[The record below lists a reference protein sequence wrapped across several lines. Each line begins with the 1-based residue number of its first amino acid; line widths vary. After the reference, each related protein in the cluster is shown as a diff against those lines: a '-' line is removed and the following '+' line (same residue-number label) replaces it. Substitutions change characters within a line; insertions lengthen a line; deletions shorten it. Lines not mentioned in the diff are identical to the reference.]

1 MVSLNE
7 REKYCLALI
16 ITKGREASYDEIRD
30 TILESRESFK
40 DLSESYLKSRAVK
53 RTLLALVNKGY
64 LSKLKSEIFKINP
77 IMVAGFIQEF
87 PIVIS
92 KSIESNL
99 RYRKEHMLEFDTS
112 EIEETL
118 LDDEYMEKVFK
129 NPPYDLIENLKE
141 AVKLQKMGSD
151 DSVLVKCGKCVEI
164 IVEELDYDYSL
175 FNKQPSTGKMITQ
188 MRNED
193 IINKVKKKKLD
204 VDIFRTFVDGL
215 SVVYRFRNMMGAHS
229 GLEWGI
235 DQVATS
241 CLILTFYLSDLYMW
255 YFRKEEK

>member
-16 ITKGREASYDEIRD
+16 ITKGGQASYDEIRD

-40 DLSESYLKSRAVK
+40 DLSERYLKYQAVK
-53 RTLLALVNKGY
+53 RTLLTLVKKGN
-64 LSKLKSEIFKINP
+64 LSEPKSEIFKVNP
-77 IMVAGFIQEF
+77 LMVTGFIQHF

-92 KSIESNL
+92 KALESNL
-99 RYRKEHMLEFDTS
+99 KYRKEHILEFDMS
-112 EIEETL
+112 EIEQTL
-118 LDDEYMEKVFK
+118 LDDEQIDGVFK

-141 AVKLQKMGSD
+141 ALKLQKMDSY

-164 IVEELDYDYSL
+164 MVDELDYDYSL
-175 FNKQPSTGKMITQ
+175 FDKELSTGKMIARL
-188 MRNED
+188 RNED
-193 IINKVKKKKLD
+193 IFNKVKEKI
-204 VDIFRTFVDGL
+204 DIDFFRTFVDGIN
-215 SVVYRFRNMMGAHS
+215 VVYRFRNIMGAHS

-241 CLILTFYLSDLYMW
+241 CLILTFYLADIYMW
-255 YFRKEEK
+255 IIRKEE

>member
-129 NPPYDLIENLKE
+129 NPPYDLMENLKE

-164 IVEELDYDYSL
+164 MVNELDYDYSL
-175 FNKQPSTGKMITQ
+175 FDKELSTGKMINKL
-188 MRNED
+188 RNEEVF
-193 IINKVKKKKLD
+193 NKMKKKKVN
-204 VDIFRTFVDGL
+204 VDFFKTFIDGIN
-215 SVVYRFRNMMGAHS
+215 VVYRFRNMMGAHS
-229 GLEWGI
+229 GLDWNA
-235 DQVATS
+235 DQVAQS
-241 CLILTFYLSDLYMW
+241 CLILTFYLADLYMW
-255 YFRKEEK
+255 LIRKG